1 MSTANQNATQALVGP
16 MPHACNISY
25 DEMERI
31 LDAAFRSAPSF
42 RATFARDVSGKE
54 DVK

>member
-1 MSTANQNATQALVGP
+1 MSTANQNATQALVGS
-16 MPHACNISY
+16 MAHTRNISY

-42 RATFARDVSGKE
+42 RATFARGVSDKE
-54 DVK
+54 DK